1 MSNDTF
7 VNKPGLGTMRA
18 NKFKDSESKPDI
30 KGEITLHGGEI
41 VKFAGW
47 KKQDRNG
54 GTYYSLKQDR
64 PREDAAAYF
73 RGEGPEPVAGSAS
86 DDPFGSD
93 PFSDSIPF

>member
-1 MSNDTF
+1 MSDF

-73 RGEGPEPVAGSAS
+73 RGESPEPVAGGDR

-93 PFSDSIPF
+93 PFSDPVPF

>member
-1 MSNDTF
+1 MSNDQW

-64 PREDAAAYF
+64 PREDADAF
-73 RGEGPEPVAGSAS
+73 RQASPEPVAGSAS

>member
-1 MSNDTF
+1 MSDF

-18 NKFKDSESKPDI
+18 NKYKESDNHPDI

-47 KKQDRNG
+47 KKTDKNG

-64 PREDAAAYF
+64 PREDADAF
-73 RGEGPEPVAGSAS
+73 RPASVEPVAGGAS